1 MMKDAIGGYFS
12 LELKDMQPFHKAE
25 NSLSLNTGRNCLEY
39 LLEVNDYKLVYIPYF
54 TCDVILEPFKKL
66 SIPYQFYSID
76 ENLEPIFDF
85 DSLEENEAFLYTNY
99 FGLKDDYVELIT
111 SRYSNI
117 IIDNAQS
124 FYSMPQNGADTFYS
138 PRKFFGLPDGGYVY
152 SNKKLDIDLVED
164 QTSIDRMGH
173 LLKRL
178 AFDAETGYED
188 FRSNDESL
196 NDQSILKMSQIT
208 KKLLAS
214 IDYDI
219 VKRRRTENFGFI
231 HNELSKSNKL
241 ASLIEKAEIIAP
253 LVYPYWVKN
262 GTELRAKLQR
272 NRIFTPIYWS
282 NVLTSCDKDSIEFDF
297 AINIVHLPIDQ
308 RYDKRELKFIS
319 EYIYE

>member
-1 MMKDAIGGYFS
+1 MKQAIGGYFE
-12 LELKDMQPFHKAE
+12 LELNDRTLFHKEALAL
-25 NSLSLNTGRNCLEY
+25 NSGRNAFEY
-39 LLEVNDYKLVYIPYF
+39 ILLANKYSKVFIPYY
-54 TCDVILEPFKKL
+54 TCDVLLQHLIRNNISYE
-66 SIPYQFYSID
+66 FYTIN
-76 ENLEPIFDF
+76 ELLEPIFDF
-85 DSLEENEAFLYTNY
+85 EKLKSKEAFLYTNY

-308 RYDKRELKFIS
+308 RYDKRELKFII
-319 EYIYE
+319 ECIYE